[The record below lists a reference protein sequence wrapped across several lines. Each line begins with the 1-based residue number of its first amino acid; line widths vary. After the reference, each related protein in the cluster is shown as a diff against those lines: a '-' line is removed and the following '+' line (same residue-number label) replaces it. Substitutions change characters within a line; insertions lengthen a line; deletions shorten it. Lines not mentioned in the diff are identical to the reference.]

1 MATIT
6 ITDALGTG
14 FDPVFAAV
22 RTLEIEDQPFGE
34 GAFGKVH
41 RCSSVNG
48 SQLPRTQA
56 LKLLLDDGSGSHER
70 GLRTIRK
77 LQERLGRKIQ
87 ASGLDSI
94 INVGAL
100 AALPQFSFRG
110 ELNGKP
116 VLGYAAHLLAGDWI
130 EFGRLFNDPDPSER
144 KRLRDRF
151 YNLPLEARMRIAHE
165 LVEGFSLL
173 RELGFIYADLNPKNF
188 FVDMDRARLC
198 LIDYEGGAINEDPE
212 TFGKMGEWL
221 APEIQSQLMQTG
233 SGKVKVD
240 LSTDTWAVAI
250 GVHFMLFPFHPVFF
264 LAQRGEDDM
273 RRYFTKNAWPDVDT
287 SNPNFR
293 EQKTYDW
300 YRKKLNNLPSELVK
314 AFAETV
320 NQGWNNRNRRL
331 SYTQWERAIAA
342 GMRPP
347 EVMSFTVQPTAI
359 LPGIDA
365 VLSWSVDRAISIE
378 IDNGVGDV
386 TGKTEITVKPQARTQ
401 YTLRVT
407 GHFGAATATTE
418 VVVFP
423 IPIIESLRVPSP
435 DINAFVSL
443 KPVHISAPEIDLSTR
458 FERERLTEAPTAFST
473 LRDSIQTTRPMH
485 GKAAEPGT
493 ISMTFELIQR
503 MIKAWSSDS

>member
-6 ITDALGTG
+6 ITDAVGTG
-14 FDPVFAAV
+14 LDPAFTVV
-22 RTLEIEDQPFGE
+22 RALEIEDQPFGE

-41 RCSSVNG
+41 RCSSVNE
-48 SQLPRTQA
+48 SQLHRTQA
-56 LKLLLDDGSGSHER
+56 LKLLLDDGSGSDKR

-77 LQERLGRKIQ
+77 LQERLGRMIH
-87 ASGLDSI
+87 ASGLDSVTR
-94 INVGAL
+94 VGAL

-110 ELNGKP
+110 ELNGRP
-116 VLGYAAHLLAGDWI
+116 VIGYAADLLDGDWI

-151 YNLPLEARMRIAHE
+151 YNLPLEARMRIAHD

-173 RELGFIYADLNPKNF
+173 KELGFIYADLNPKNF

-221 APEIQSQLMQTG
+221 APEIQSQLMRTG

-240 LSTDTWAVAI
+240 LSTDTWAVAM

-273 RRYFTKNAWPDVDT
+273 RRYFAKHTWPDADT
-287 SNPNFR
+287 SDPNFR
-293 EQKTYDW
+293 EPKTYDW
-300 YRKKLNNLPSELVK
+300 YRKKLNNVPAELVK
-314 AFAETV
+314 AFAETI
-320 NQGWNNRNRRL
+320 NQGWNNRNRRI

-347 EVMSFTVQPTAI
+347 EIMSFTVQPTAV
-359 LPGIDA
+359 LPGMEA
-365 VLSWSVDRAISIE
+365 VISWSVDRAISVE
-378 IDNGVGDV
+378 IDNSVGDV
-386 TGKTEITVKPQARTQ
+386 TGRKEIVVKPQARTQ
-401 YTLRVT
+401 YTLRAT
-407 GHFGAATATTE
+407 GHFGTATAMTE

-435 DINAFVSL
+435 DINAFISL
-443 KPVHISAPEIDLSTR
+443 KPVHITAPAIDLSTR
-458 FERERLTEAPTAFST
+458 FERERLTETPNAFST
-473 LRDSIQTTRPMH
+473 LRNSIQTVRPMH
-485 GKAAEPGT
+485 GKAGERGT
-493 ISMTFELIQR
+493 ISMTFDLIQR
-503 MIKAWSSDS
+503 MIKAWSSAS